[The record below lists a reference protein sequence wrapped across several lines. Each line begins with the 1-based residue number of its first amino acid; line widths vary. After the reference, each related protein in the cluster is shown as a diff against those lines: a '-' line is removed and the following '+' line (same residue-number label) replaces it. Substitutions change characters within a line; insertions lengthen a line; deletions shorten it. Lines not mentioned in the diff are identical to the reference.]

1 MKKLLSIL
9 GSFGIIASS
18 ASSLVSCSVPTQS
31 LKTKIMGKDATDD
44 VINNF
49 RLPSMAGDSDNPLNS
64 IGMGLLNVLAAGGDK
79 VEDASD
85 KAMLGDA
92 EKLSINNNLYN
103 DDQKIYTGDWNAF
116 KEAYVSSGNSR
127 FTSVDYEKVAMD
139 GDSAEDNLY
148 GQQLGIVKD
157 ATEPSLTLTLTSD
170 VENLTTLISNAGE
183 GELKTNIE
191 KFKGKH
197 LPYGSYLGKP
207 TEKPTFTVKGYTDD
221 EANKFKA
228 LAISEKDYK
237 EKGLTINARLNPHD
251 ETVIEYANTSQ
262 EIYQQVNDIEVKF
275 EFQTEKGKSFT
286 LDVTG
291 ITCYLMYGLGIMT
304 DGFNAT
310 DDMKAFL
317 VVLPSAYTF
326 THDVANPT
334 TNVFESLVTNQEKL
348 KIDIRENK

>member
-127 FTSVDYEKVAMD
+127 FTSVDYKKVAMD

-157 ATEPSLTLTLTSD
+157 ATEPSLTLTSD

-207 TEKPTFTVKGYTDD
+207 TEKPTFTVEGYTDD

-228 LAISEKDYK
+228 SAISEEDYK
-237 EKGLTINARLNPHD
+237 ENGLTINARLNPD
-251 ETVIEYANTSQ
+251 DKTVIEYANTSQ

-304 DGFNAT
+304 DGFTTN
-310 DDMKAFL
+310 DEMKAFL
-317 VVLPSAYTF
+317 VILPSAYTF

-334 TNVFESLVTNQEKL
+334 TNVFESLVNEGKFEV
-348 KIDIRENK
+348 KITENK

>member
-79 VEDASD
+79 VEDESD

-103 DDQKIYTGDWNAF
+103 DDQKIYTGDWDAF

-157 ATEPSLTLTLTSD
+157 ATEPSLTLTSD

-207 TEKPTFTVKGYTDD
+207 TEKPTFTVEGYTDD

-228 LAISEKDYK
+228 SAISEEDYK
-237 EKGLTINARLNPHD
+237 ENGLTINARLNPD
-251 ETVIEYANTSQ
+251 DKTVIEYANTSQ
-262 EIYQQVNDIEVKF
+262 EIYQQVNDIKVKF

-304 DGFNAT
+304 DGFTTN
-310 DDMKAFL
+310 DEMKAFL
-317 VVLPSAYTF
+317 VILPSAYTF

-334 TNVFESLVTNQEKL
+334 TNVFESLVNEGKFEV
-348 KIDIRENK
+348 KITENK

>member
-31 LKTKIMGKDATDD
+31 LKTKIDDHDATDD
-44 VINNF
+44 EINNF

-79 VEDASD
+79 VEDESD

-92 EKLSINNNLYN
+92 ENLSINNNLYN
-103 DDQKIYTGDWNAF
+103 DNQKIYTGDWDAF

-127 FTSVDYEKVAMD
+127 FTSVDYIVKKEAD
-139 GDSAEDNLY
+139 DSSSSAIDNLY
-148 GQQLGIVKD
+148 GQKLGIVNG
-157 ATEPSLTLTLTSD
+157 EPSLIEDVADLNALTSKVD
-170 VENLTTLISNAGE
+170 

-197 LPYGSYLGKP
+197 LPYGRYLDQPK
-207 TEKPTFTVKGYTDD
+207 FTVEGYTDD
-221 EANKFKA
+221 KANNFKA
-228 LAISEKDYK
+228 SAISEDDYK
-237 EKGLTINARLNPHD
+237 DKGLTINAKLNAD
-251 ETVIEYANTSQ
+251 DVIEYANTSQ

-286 LDVTG
+286 LDVKG

-348 KIDIRENK
+348 KINITENK

>member
-79 VEDASD
+79 VEDESD

-103 DDQKIYTGDWNAF
+103 DDQKIYTGDWDAF

-157 ATEPSLTLTLTSD
+157 DAAKPSLTLISD
-170 VENLTTLISNAGE
+170 VNNLTTLISNAGE

-207 TEKPTFTVKGYTDD
+207 TEKPTFTVEGYTDD

-228 LAISEKDYK
+228 SAISEEDYK
-237 EKGLTINARLNPHD
+237 ENGLTINARLNPD
-251 ETVIEYANTSQ
+251 DKTVIEYANTSQ

-304 DGFNAT
+304 DGFTTN
-310 DDMKAFL
+310 DEMKAFL
-317 VVLPSAYTF
+317 VILPSAYTF

-334 TNVFESLVTNQEKL
+334 TNVFESLVNEGKFEV
-348 KIDIRENK
+348 KITENK

>member
-79 VEDASD
+79 VEDESD

-103 DDQKIYTGDWNAF
+103 DDQKIYTGDWDAF

-127 FTSVDYEKVAMD
+127 FTSVDYEKVAIAMD

-157 ATEPSLTLTLTSD
+157 DAAKPSLTLTSD
-170 VENLTTLISNAGE
+170 VNNLTALIGNAGA

-197 LPYGSYLGKP
+197 LPYGSYLKQ
-207 TEKPTFTVKGYTDD
+207 PTFKVDGYTDE
-221 EANKFKA
+221 EANNFKA
-228 LAISEKDYK
+228 SAISEDQYNTD
-237 EKGLTINARLNPHD
+237 GLTINARLKAD
-251 ETVIEYANTSQ
+251 DKTVEYANTSQ
-262 EIYQQVNDIEVKF
+262 EIYQQVDDLEVKF

-304 DGFNAT
+304 DGFTAS
-310 DDMKAFL
+310 DSMKAFL

-334 TNVFESLVTNQEKL
+334 TNVFESLVANQEKL

>member
-31 LKTKIMGKDATDD
+31 LKTKIDDHDATDD
-44 VINNF
+44 EINNF

-79 VEDASD
+79 VEDESD

-92 EKLSINNNLYN
+92 ENLSINNNLYN
-103 DDQKIYTGDWNAF
+103 DNPEIYKGDWDAF
-116 KEAYVSSGNSR
+116 REAYVSSGNSR
-127 FTSVDYEKVAMD
+127 FTSVDYIVKKEAD
-139 GDSAEDNLY
+139 DSSSSAIDNLY
-148 GQQLGIVKD
+148 GQKLGIVNGK
-157 ATEPSLTLTLTSD
+157 PSLIEDVADLNALTSKVD
-170 VENLTTLISNAGE
+170 

-197 LPYGSYLGKP
+197 LPYGRYLDQPK
-207 TEKPTFTVKGYTDD
+207 FTVKGYTDD
-221 EANKFKA
+221 KANNFKA
-228 LAISEKDYK
+228 SAISEDDYK
-237 EKGLTINARLNPHD
+237 DKGLTINAKLNAD
-251 ETVIEYANTSQ
+251 DVIEYANTSQ

-286 LDVTG
+286 LDVKG

-348 KIDIRENK
+348 KINIKENK

>member
-31 LKTKIMGKDATDD
+31 LKTKIDDHDATDD
-44 VINNF
+44 EINNF

-79 VEDASD
+79 VEDESD

-92 EKLSINNNLYN
+92 ENLSINNNLYN
-103 DDQKIYTGDWNAF
+103 DNQKIYTGDWDAF

-127 FTSVDYEKVAMD
+127 FTSVNYIDVKKA
-139 GDSAEDNLY
+139 GNSSAIENLY
-148 GQQLGIVKD
+148 GQKLGINKD
-157 ATEPSLTLTLTSD
+157 AGKPELVEDVVNLKKLTD
-170 VENLTTLISNAGE
+170 GVD
-183 GELKTNIE
+183 GELQTNIA
-191 KFKGKH
+191 KFQGKY
-197 LPYGSYLGKP
+197 LPYGKYLEQPK
-207 TEKPTFTVKGYTDD
+207 FTVVDYSDD
-221 EANKFKA
+221 ANNSKA
-228 LAISEKDYK
+228 TAIPEEEYND
-237 EKGLTINARLNPHD
+237 GLTISAGLKSDD

-262 EIYQQVNDIEVKF
+262 EIYQQVDDLEVKF

-304 DGFNAT
+304 DGFTAS
-310 DDMKAFL
+310 DSMKAFL

-348 KIDIRENK
+348 KIDITENK

>member
-31 LKTKIMGKDATDD
+31 LKTKIDDHDATDD
-44 VINNF
+44 EINNF

-79 VEDASD
+79 VEDESD

-92 EKLSINNNLYN
+92 ENLSINNNLYN
-103 DDQKIYTGDWNAF
+103 DNQKIYTGDWDAF

-127 FTSVDYEKVAMD
+127 FTSVNYIDVKKA
-139 GDSAEDNLY
+139 GDPSAIENLY
-148 GQQLGIVKD
+148 GQKLGINKD
-157 ATEPSLTLTLTSD
+157 EGKPELVEDVVNLKKLTD
-170 VENLTTLISNAGE
+170 GVD
-183 GELKTNIE
+183 GELKTNID
-191 KFKGKH
+191 KFQGKH

-207 TEKPTFTVKGYTDD
+207 TEKPTFTVERYTDD

-228 LAISEKDYK
+228 SAISEEDYIKD
-237 EKGLTINARLNPHD
+237 GLTINARLNAD
-251 ETVIEYANTSQ
+251 DNTVIEYANTSQ
-262 EIYQQVNDIEVKF
+262 EIYQPVDGLEVKF

-304 DGFNAT
+304 DGFTAS
-310 DDMKAFL
+310 DSMKAFL

-348 KIDIRENK
+348 KINITENK

>member
-103 DDQKIYTGDWNAF
+103 DDQTIYTGDWNAF

-127 FTSVDYEKVAMD
+127 FTSVDYENVAMD

-157 ATEPSLTLTLTSD
+157 APSLTSD
-170 VENLTTLISNAGE
+170 VNSLTALIGNADD

-197 LPYGSYLGKP
+197 LPYGSYL
-207 TEKPTFTVKGYTDD
+207 EKPTFTVKGYTDD

-237 EKGLTINARLNPHD
+237 EKGLTINARLNLDD

-262 EIYQQVNDIEVKF
+262 EIYQPVDGLKVKF

-304 DGFNAT
+304 DGFTAS
-310 DDMKAFL
+310 DSMKAFL

-348 KIDIRENK
+348 KINITENK

>member
-31 LKTKIMGKDATDD
+31 LKTKIDDHDATDD
-44 VINNF
+44 EINNF

-79 VEDASD
+79 VEDESD

-92 EKLSINNNLYN
+92 ENLSINNNLYN
-103 DDQKIYTGDWNAF
+103 DNQKIYTGDWDAF

-127 FTSVDYEKVAMD
+127 FTSVNYIDVKKA
-139 GDSAEDNLY
+139 GDSSAIENLY
-148 GQQLGIVKD
+148 GQKLGINKD
-157 ATEPSLTLTLTSD
+157 EGKPELVEDVVNLKKLTD
-170 VENLTTLISNAGE
+170 GVD
-183 GELKTNIE
+183 GELKTNID
-191 KFKGKH
+191 KFQGKH

-207 TEKPTFTVKGYTDD
+207 TEKPTFTVERYTDD

-228 LAISEKDYK
+228 SAISEEDYIKD
-237 EKGLTINARLNPHD
+237 GLTINARLNAD
-251 ETVIEYANTSQ
+251 DNTVIEYANTSQ
-262 EIYQQVNDIEVKF
+262 EIYQPVDGLEVKF

-304 DGFNAT
+304 DGFTAS
-310 DDMKAFL
+310 DSMKAFL

-348 KIDIRENK
+348 KINITENK

>member
-103 DDQKIYTGDWNAF
+103 DDQTIYTGDWNAF

-157 ATEPSLTLTLTSD
+157 ATEPSLTLTSD

-197 LPYGSYLGKP
+197 LPYGSYLGNNQHSPSK
-207 TEKPTFTVKGYTDD
+207 
-221 EANKFKA
+221 
-228 LAISEKDYK
+228 
-237 EKGLTINARLNPHD
+237 
-251 ETVIEYANTSQ
+251 VILMMKQTSLKHQ
-262 EIYQQVNDIEVKF
+262 QYQK
-275 EFQTEKGKSFT
+275 K
-286 LDVTG
+286 
-291 ITCYLMYGLGIMT
+291 ITKKM
-304 DGFNAT
+304 
-310 DDMKAFL
+310 
-317 VVLPSAYTF
+317 V
-326 THDVANPT
+326 
-334 TNVFESLVTNQEKL
+334 
-348 KIDIRENK
+348 

>member
-49 RLPSMAGDSDNPLNS
+49 RLPSMVGDSDNPLNS

-79 VEDASD
+79 VEDESD

-103 DDQKIYTGDWNAF
+103 DDQKIYTGDWDAF

-157 ATEPSLTLTLTSD
+157 ATEPSLTLTSG

-207 TEKPTFTVKGYTDD
+207 TEKPTFTVEGYTDD

-228 LAISEKDYK
+228 SAISEEDYK
-237 EKGLTINARLNPHD
+237 ENGLTINARLNPD
-251 ETVIEYANTSQ
+251 DKTVIEYANTSQ
-262 EIYQQVNDIEVKF
+262 EIYQQVNDIKVKF

-304 DGFNAT
+304 DGFTTN
-310 DDMKAFL
+310 DEMKAFL
-317 VVLPSAYTF
+317 VILPSAYTF

-334 TNVFESLVTNQEKL
+334 TNVFESLVNEGKFEV
-348 KIDIRENK
+348 KITENK

>member
-127 FTSVDYEKVAMD
+127 FTSVDYKKVAMD

-197 LPYGSYLGKP
+197 LPYGRYLDQPK
-207 TEKPTFTVKGYTDD
+207 FTVDGYDD
-221 EANKFKA
+221 EANNFKA
-228 LAISEKDYK
+228 SAISEDDYK
-237 EKGLTINARLNPHD
+237 DKGLTINAKLNAD
-251 ETVIEYANTSQ
+251 DVIEYANTSQ

-286 LDVTG
+286 LDVKG

-348 KIDIRENK
+348 KIDITENK

>member
-31 LKTKIMGKDATDD
+31 LKTKINGHDATDD
-44 VINNF
+44 EINNF

-79 VEDASD
+79 VEDESD

-92 EKLSINNNLYN
+92 ENLSINNNLYN
-103 DDQKIYTGDWNAF
+103 DNQKIYTGDWDAF

-127 FTSVDYEKVAMD
+127 FTSVNYKDVKKA
-139 GDSAEDNLY
+139 GDSSSSAIDNLY
-148 GQQLGIVKD
+148 GQKLGIVNG
-157 ATEPSLTLTLTSD
+157 EPSLIEDVADLNALTSKVD
-170 VENLTTLISNAGE
+170 

-197 LPYGSYLGKP
+197 LPYGRYLDQPK
-207 TEKPTFTVKGYTDD
+207 FTVEGYTDD
-221 EANKFKA
+221 KANNFKA
-228 LAISEKDYK
+228 SAISEDDYK
-237 EKGLTINARLNPHD
+237 DKGLTINAKLNAD
-251 ETVIEYANTSQ
+251 DVIEYANTSQ

-286 LDVTG
+286 LDVKG

-348 KIDIRENK
+348 KINITENK

>member
-1 MKKLLSIL
+1 
-9 GSFGIIASS
+9 
-18 ASSLVSCSVPTQS
+18 
-31 LKTKIMGKDATDD
+31 
-44 VINNF
+44 
-49 RLPSMAGDSDNPLNS
+49 
-64 IGMGLLNVLAAGGDK
+64 
-79 VEDASD
+79 
-85 KAMLGDA
+85 
-92 EKLSINNNLYN
+92 
-103 DDQKIYTGDWNAF
+103 
-116 KEAYVSSGNSR
+116 
-127 FTSVDYEKVAMD
+127 MD

-157 ATEPSLTLTLTSD
+157 ATEPSLTLTSD

-197 LPYGSYLGKP
+197 LPYGSYLKQ
-207 TEKPTFTVKGYTDD
+207 PTFKVDGYTDE
-221 EANKFKA
+221 EANNFKA
-228 LAISEKDYK
+228 SAISEDQYNTD
-237 EKGLTINARLNPHD
+237 GLTINARLKAD
-251 ETVIEYANTSQ
+251 DKTVEYANTSQ
-262 EIYQQVNDIEVKF
+262 EIYQQVDDLEVKF

-304 DGFNAT
+304 DGFTAS
-310 DDMKAFL
+310 DSMKAFL

-334 TNVFESLVTNQEKL
+334 TNVFESLVANQEKL

>member
-31 LKTKIMGKDATDD
+31 LKTKIDDHDATDD
-44 VINNF
+44 EINNF

-79 VEDASD
+79 VEDESD

-92 EKLSINNNLYN
+92 ENLSINNNLYN
-103 DDQKIYTGDWNAF
+103 DNQKIYTGDWDAF

-127 FTSVDYEKVAMD
+127 FTSVNYKDVKKA
-139 GDSAEDNLY
+139 GDSSSSAIDNLY
-148 GQQLGIVKD
+148 GQKLGIVNG
-157 ATEPSLTLTLTSD
+157 EPSLIEDVADLNALTSKVD
-170 VENLTTLISNAGE
+170 

-197 LPYGSYLGKP
+197 LPYGRYLDQPK
-207 TEKPTFTVKGYTDD
+207 FTVEGYTDD
-221 EANKFKA
+221 KANNFKA
-228 LAISEKDYK
+228 SAISEDDYK
-237 EKGLTINARLNPHD
+237 DKGLTINAKLNAD
-251 ETVIEYANTSQ
+251 DVIEYANTSQ

-286 LDVTG
+286 LDVKG

-348 KIDIRENK
+348 KIDITENK

>member
-1 MKKLLSIL
+1 
-9 GSFGIIASS
+9 
-18 ASSLVSCSVPTQS
+18 
-31 LKTKIMGKDATDD
+31 
-44 VINNF
+44 
-49 RLPSMAGDSDNPLNS
+49 
-64 IGMGLLNVLAAGGDK
+64 
-79 VEDASD
+79 
-85 KAMLGDA
+85 
-92 EKLSINNNLYN
+92 
-103 DDQKIYTGDWNAF
+103 
-116 KEAYVSSGNSR
+116 
-127 FTSVDYEKVAMD
+127 MD

-157 ATEPSLTLTLTSD
+157 ATEPSLTLTSD

-207 TEKPTFTVKGYTDD
+207 TFTVKGYTDD

-237 EKGLTINARLNPHD
+237 EKGLTINARLNPDD

-262 EIYQQVNDIEVKF
+262 EIYQQVDDLEVKF

-304 DGFNAT
+304 DGFTAS
-310 DDMKAFL
+310 DSMKAFL

-334 TNVFESLVTNQEKL
+334 TNVFESLVANQEKL
-348 KIDIRENK
+348 KIDIKENK

>member
-1 MKKLLSIL
+1 
-9 GSFGIIASS
+9 
-18 ASSLVSCSVPTQS
+18 
-31 LKTKIMGKDATDD
+31 
-44 VINNF
+44 
-49 RLPSMAGDSDNPLNS
+49 
-64 IGMGLLNVLAAGGDK
+64 
-79 VEDASD
+79 
-85 KAMLGDA
+85 
-92 EKLSINNNLYN
+92 
-103 DDQKIYTGDWNAF
+103 
-116 KEAYVSSGNSR
+116 
-127 FTSVDYEKVAMD
+127 MD

-157 ATEPSLTLTLTSD
+157 ATEPSLTLTSD

-207 TEKPTFTVKGYTDD
+207 TEKPTFTVEGYTDD

-228 LAISEKDYK
+228 SAISEEDYK
-237 EKGLTINARLNPHD
+237 ENGLTINARLNPD
-251 ETVIEYANTSQ
+251 DKTVIEYANTSQ

-304 DGFNAT
+304 DGFTTN
-310 DDMKAFL
+310 DEMKAFL
-317 VVLPSAYTF
+317 VILPSAYTF

-334 TNVFESLVTNQEKL
+334 TNVFESLVNEGKFEV
-348 KIDIRENK
+348 KITEIK

>member
-103 DDQKIYTGDWNAF
+103 DDQKIYTGDWDAF

-127 FTSVDYEKVAMD
+127 FTSVDYENVAMD

-157 ATEPSLTLTLTSD
+157 A
-170 VENLTTLISNAGE
+170 ENR
-183 GELKTNIE
+183 
-191 KFKGKH
+191 H
-197 LPYGSYLGKP
+197 
-207 TEKPTFTVKGYTDD
+207 
-221 EANKFKA
+221 
-228 LAISEKDYK
+228 
-237 EKGLTINARLNPHD
+237 
-251 ETVIEYANTSQ
+251 
-262 EIYQQVNDIEVKF
+262 
-275 EFQTEKGKSFT
+275 
-286 LDVTG
+286 
-291 ITCYLMYGLGIMT
+291 
-304 DGFNAT
+304 
-310 DDMKAFL
+310 
-317 VVLPSAYTF
+317 
-326 THDVANPT
+326 
-334 TNVFESLVTNQEKL
+334 
-348 KIDIRENK
+348 